1 MNISIDDLRF
11 ILLNVGYAVHDAD
24 WNWADV
30 SSPFARI
37 YLVTEGAAQV
47 EIDGCRH
54 ELTPGRMYMIPP
66 SVSHSDI
73 CDGHFEHYY
82 IHVYED
88 PQSPIHILEDWKYPL
103 CISADDGDRELF
115 DRLSRLNPHMRLPH
129 SAPSSY
135 DDSRGLSA
143 SLRRNKDRT
152 LHEQLESR
160 GIVCQLIARFLAE
173 ATPKE
178 ENGDQRIKR
187 VIRHIRQNLSK
198 PIDLEELVRLSCMS
212 KDHLIRTF
220 RAEIGMTPMRYIIER
235 KMELA
240 RLLLA
245 TDEMPVKSVAYATGY
260 YDHSYFNRL
269 FKKETSIT
277 PMQYRIN
284 QS

>member
-37 YLVTEGAAQV
+37 YLVTEGVAHV
-47 EIDGCRH
+47 EIDGDRH
-54 ELTPGRMYMIPP
+54 RLEPGMMYMIPP
-66 SVSHSDI
+66 SVKHTDF
-73 CDGHFEHYY
+73 CNGHFEHHY

-88 PQSPIHILEDWKYPL
+88 PRSPVHLLEDWRYPL
-103 CISADDGDRELF
+103 SISAGDGDRELF

-160 GIVCQLIARFLAE
+160 GIVCQLLARFLAQ
-173 ATPKE
+173 AKPKE
-178 ENGDQRIKR
+178 ENGDRRIQR
-187 VIRHIRQNLSK
+187 VIQHIRQNLNK
-198 PIDLEELVRLSCMS
+198 PIDLEELVKLSCMS

-220 RAEIGMTPMRYIIER
+220 RGQVGMTPMRYIIER

-240 RLLLA
+240 RLLLT
-245 TDEMPVKSVAYATGY
+245 TDLMPVKSVAYATGY
-260 YDHSYFNRL
+260 YDHSYFIRL
-269 FKKETSIT
+269 FKKETGVT

-284 QS
+284 LK